1 MTNIYGACGSCV
13 AGKNSTLSHGSPSSN
28 PPPSLPGGLIH
39 ADLLTLGDHSTILHT
54 KDDHSGYLHAVKLQC
69 GKAKA
74 SLADGWEV
82 VRRHYDSYG
91 WKLVHIITDSEE
103 AFKVSHGPLQD
114 RGIFCSVSPPEK
126 NIGRSWQTL
135 MKRVK
140 VVIDSLPYVLR
151 SSPQYSPLQFA
162 CDLLNSVPN
171 SKFPFSSPHIIHQGV
186 HNGYN
191 HCPHGIPLP
200 FGTKVSTYKLE
211 FLSVLSLPPP
221 ALTASFTHASMVNLA
236 TQFSLEQPPS
246 LISSHHPHHHGNLL
260 LVSPPSPSLLVSSS
274 LPRPF
279 TSHYPTTS

>member
-1 MTNIYGACGSCV
+1 MDHPLPTLHPLFLVVLSTPISSPLVITAPYSTPKTIILAIFMLSSYS
-13 AGKNSTLSHGSPSSN
+13 AGRQKLVLQMAGRLYVVITTPMAGNSSISS
-28 PPPSLPGGLIH
+28 
-39 ADLLTLGDHSTILHT
+39 LTLKKPLR
-54 KDDHSGYLHAVKLQC
+54 
-69 GKAKA
+69 
-74 SLADGWEV
+74 SLMDPCKTGESFA
-82 VRRHYDSYG
+82 
-91 WKLVHIITDSEE
+91 L
-103 AFKVSHGPLQD
+103 
-114 RGIFCSVSPPEK
+114 SVSPPEK

-191 HCPHGIPLP
+191 HCPHGILLP

-221 ALTASFTHASMVNLA
+221 ALTASFTHASKVNLA
-236 TQFSLEQPPS
+236 TQLSLEQPPS

-260 LVSPPSPSLLVSSS
+260 LVSPHLLIPPQTLY
-274 LPRPF
+274 LPLPNHFLNLAFSRLL
-279 TSHYPTTS
+279 